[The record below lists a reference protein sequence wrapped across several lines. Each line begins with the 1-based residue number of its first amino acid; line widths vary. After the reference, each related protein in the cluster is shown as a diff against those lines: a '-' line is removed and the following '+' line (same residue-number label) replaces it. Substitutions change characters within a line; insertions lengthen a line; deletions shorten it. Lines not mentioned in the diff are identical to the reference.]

1 MGDQALQIVDAR
13 NVPEEFNSGQSFH
26 TAQDPDGE
34 LSAGKY
40 VDADPAADMHVGSEM
55 DAENAVPIQGSAP
68 KDSARDSPEP
78 LDIPAIDESSPGKES
93 GRSPA
98 KTKGKRGRGSGKRS
112 KKKAEAVEETPV
124 VESQPDDEAEEEPT
138 PVVEAEVDPNEMP
151 SPDLIAAASGRRRAA
166 ISATNRMST
175 DQKTKSRR
183 GRKARTPKVFDEP
196 ESAPQKDDD
205 IEEEVKAP
213 EPDLP
218 TSEKPSGKRSK
229 SKRSETGKKST
240 RGRKSKSRAKAVVE
254 DDDAD
259 EAPQPFDLGSPEK
272 EESQNADQEEPVVP
286 AQAEEAVEASPEQ
299 AADVEMQPENPDE
312 EADDQII

>member
-1 MGDQALQIVDAR
+1 MGDQALQIVDAC
-13 NVPEEFNSGQSFH
+13 NVPQEFNSGQSFH
-26 TAQDPDGE
+26 TAKEQASE

-40 VDADPAADMHVGSEM
+40 VDADPAADMRIGSEM
-55 DAENAVPIQGSAP
+55 DAEKAVPIQGSAP
-68 KDSARDSPEP
+68 KDSGMGSPEP
-78 LDIPAIDESSPGKES
+78 LDMPAIDESSPGNES

-124 VESQPDDEAEEEPT
+124 VEAQSDDEAEEEPT
-138 PVVEAEVDPNEMP
+138 PVVQPEVDPNEMP

-196 ESAPQKDDD
+196 ESAPQKDEE

-213 EPDLP
+213 EPEPL
-218 TSEKPSGKRSK
+218 TAEKPSGKRSK
-229 SKRSETGKKST
+229 SKKSETGKKSA
-240 RGRKSKSRAKAVVE
+240 RGRKGKSRAKAVVE
-254 DDDAD
+254 DD
-259 EAPQPFDLGSPEK
+259 E
-272 EESQNADQEEPVVP
+272 
-286 AQAEEAVEASPEQ
+286 AEEAP
-299 AADVEMQPENPDE
+299 
-312 EADDQII
+312 